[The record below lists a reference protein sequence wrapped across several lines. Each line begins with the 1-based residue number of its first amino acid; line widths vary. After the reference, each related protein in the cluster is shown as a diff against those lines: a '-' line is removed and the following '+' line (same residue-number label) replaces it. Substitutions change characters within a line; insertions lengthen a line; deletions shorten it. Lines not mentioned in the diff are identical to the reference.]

1 MITVIGS
8 INLDLIA
15 TAGRLPNPG
24 ETIPGESFVTAPGG
38 KGANQALAARRAG
51 AQVRLIGAVG
61 RDAFAADA
69 LRLLDEG
76 GVDLSRVRRTDLPTG
91 TALILVGGDGEN
103 MIVVIPGS
111 NGTLTPAD
119 LATADLN
126 RGDCLLLQNEVP
138 LEVVGAALESA
149 RKAGAVSLYNPA
161 PARPEA
167 AGLLT
172 LADYIVV
179 NESEFDLYAKELDL
193 KGEDREARM
202 REFVARNGKIL
213 IVTLGKDG
221 ILAATP
227 ESFLRIPAMK
237 IEPVD
242 TVGAGDTF
250 CGYLAAGLER
260 SMSLNEALR
269 RAATA
274 GALACLKAGAQPSI
288 PTAAG
293 VDAAS

>member
-1 MITVIGS
+1 LITVIGS

-24 ETIPGESFVTAPGG
+24 ETISGESFVTAPGG

-51 AQVRLIGAVG
+51 AEVCLVGAVG
-61 RDAFAADA
+61 RDAFATDA

-76 GVDLSRVRRTDLPTG
+76 GVDLSRIGETDLPTG

-103 MIVVIPGS
+103 MIVVVAGS
-111 NGTLTPAD
+111 NDGLQPGDVAAAEFD
-119 LATADLN
+119 G
-126 RGDCLLLQNEVP
+126 GDCVLLQNEIP
-138 LEVVGAALESA
+138 FEVVGEALETA
-149 RKAGAVSLYNPA
+149 RKVGAISLYNPA
-161 PARPEA
+161 PAKPEA
-167 AGLLT
+167 AELLE

-179 NESEFDLYAKELDL
+179 NESEFELYAKELNL
-193 KGEDREARM
+193 EGADREARM
-202 REFVARNGKIL
+202 RDFVARSGNTM

-221 ILAATP
+221 VLAATP
-227 ESFLRIPAMK
+227 EAFLRIPATK
-237 IEPVD
+237 IDPVD

-250 CGYLAAGLER
+250 CGYLAAGLEG
-260 SMSLNEALR
+260 SIPLDEALR
-269 RAATA
+269 RAAIA

-288 PTAAG
+288 PTAAE